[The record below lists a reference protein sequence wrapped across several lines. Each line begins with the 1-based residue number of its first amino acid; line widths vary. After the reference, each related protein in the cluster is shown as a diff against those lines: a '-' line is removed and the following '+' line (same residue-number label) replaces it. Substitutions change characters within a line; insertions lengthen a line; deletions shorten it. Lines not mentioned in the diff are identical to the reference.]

1 MRVYF
6 IGSHSTGKTTMARY
20 VSKRYDL
27 PLLNE
32 ISRTVM
38 AEMEIPMEALRA
50 DMEVVDRYQRSIFR
64 RQIDAERGRENFVS
78 DRSFCNL
85 AYACNHANVFKE
97 LFEDESLRDYVRT
110 LRGNDVRMFFIR
122 PCRETMTD
130 DGMRER
136 VEWDGIVRIDAMV
149 KMMLEMWGLRYFQ
162 ISTPSMQERVR
173 LVDAVISLGTSSS

>member
-1 MRVYF
+1 MKVYF

-20 VSKRYDL
+20 VSKKYGL

-50 DMEVVDRYQRSIFR
+50 DMETVDTYQKNIFK
-64 RQIDAERGRENFVS
+64 RQIDAEEGRDDFVS

-97 LFEDESLRDYVRT
+97 LFEDPRLHQYVDGLRE
-110 LRGNDVRMFFIR
+110 NDVVMFFIR
-122 PCRETMTD
+122 PCRETMVN

-162 ISTPSMQERVR
+162 VSTPSMQERVR
-173 LVDAVISLGTSSS
+173 LVDAVMSISVSIP